1 MEAASWTPEMPE
13 DVVLRWLWRIAAPL
27 LLTVGT
33 VGNLLGLVVLTMTP
47 AFRGRRGGAVGFA
60 LSALCC
66 VDVGVLTTTL
76 LRRCL
81 LHWTGRDIST
91 TSPFSCHLHF
101 FLAHFF
107 SHLSSATVAVL
118 STDRA
123 VTVWR
128 SVPAA
133 RLYGRRRLYAD
144 L

>member
-1 MEAASWTPEMPE
+1 MAE
-13 DVVLRWLWRIAAPL
+13 DVALRWLWRVAAPL

-33 VGNLLGLVVLTMTP
+33 LGNLLGLVVLTTTP

-60 LSALCC
+60 LGALCC
-66 VDVGVLTTTL
+66 VDTGLLVTTL

-81 LHWTGRDIST
+81 LHWTGVDIST
-91 TSPFSCHLHF
+91 ASPASCRLHF

-118 STDRA
+118 SADRA

-128 SVPAA
+128 PVPAA
-133 RLYGRRRLYAD
+133 RHRISSVLPRGELR
-144 L
+144 